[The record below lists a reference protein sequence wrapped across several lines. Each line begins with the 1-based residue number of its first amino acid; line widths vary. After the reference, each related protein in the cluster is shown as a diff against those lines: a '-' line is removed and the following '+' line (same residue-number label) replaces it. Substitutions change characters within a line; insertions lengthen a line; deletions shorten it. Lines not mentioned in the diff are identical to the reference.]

1 MGRVGRLVL
10 CGLAAGLAS
19 LALARGPVPQ
29 SIPIPGGEGGVGFDD
44 LRFSSSLGR
53 LLVPSARTGALV
65 LVEPRSWIVT
75 RIGGFST
82 REDYTGGHDDGVT
95 SADEGRGYIFVTDRT
110 SRRLAVIDPSD
121 GRVVSSAKLSASP
134 DYVRYVSPTD
144 EVWVT
149 QPDEEQIEVFRLEG
163 NPPRPLHASVIEV
176 KGGPESLVV
185 DPGRRLAFTHL
196 WKGQT
201 AVVGLKSHTVTSTWR
216 NGCEGSRGIALDEEN
231 GFVFVGCAEGKGVVL
246 DEKSGK
252 IIGRLDVGEGVDVID
267 YSPALRHLYLP
278 GSKSGTMA
286 IAEVE
291 SDGKLRLLRTV
302 PTVSGG
308 HCVAAD
314 AFGFAYVC
322 DPNGGSLLVIPD
334 GKAPGYDTP

>member
-1 MGRVGRLVL
+1 M
-10 CGLAAGLAS
+10 
-19 LALARGPVPQ
+19 
-29 SIPIPGGEGGVGFDD
+29 GFDD

-53 LLVPSARTGALV
+53 LLVPSGRTGALV

-82 REDYTGGHDDGVT
+82 TEDFTGGHDDGVT

-110 SRRLAVIDPSD
+110 SRRLAVIDPAD
-121 GRVVSSAKLSASP
+121 GRVVSSAKLAASP

-185 DPGRRLAFTHL
+185 DAGRRLAFTHL

-231 GFVFVGCAEGKGVVL
+231 GFVFAGCAEGKGIVL
-246 DEKSGK
+246 DEKSG
-252 IIGRLDVGEGVDVID
+252 RD
-267 YSPALRHLYLP
+267 P
-278 GSKSGTMA
+278 
-286 IAEVE
+286 
-291 SDGKLRLLRTV
+291 RT
-302 PTVSGG
+302 PRRG
-308 HCVAAD
+308 
-314 AFGFAYVC
+314 
-322 DPNGGSLLVIPD
+322 
-334 GKAPGYDTP
+334 